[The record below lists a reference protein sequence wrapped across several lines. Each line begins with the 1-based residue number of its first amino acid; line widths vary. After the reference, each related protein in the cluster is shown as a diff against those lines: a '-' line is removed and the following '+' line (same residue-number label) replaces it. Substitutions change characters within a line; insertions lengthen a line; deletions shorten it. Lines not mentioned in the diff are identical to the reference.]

1 MMPEMLDLGV
11 SVAQSVDRFRFQ
23 KLLASRTFFRIL
35 WPEDLRRNS
44 DKIKHVLTSLR
55 DRSVRSWIDAESG
68 DEVQLGVTFFLGFK
82 DV

>member
-23 KLLASRTFFRIL
+23 KLLASRKFLRIL
-35 WPEDLRRNS
+35 WPEDLRRNN
-44 DKIKHVLTSLR
+44 DKIKNVLTSFR